1 MNKTYYVGQ
10 NPAESIVFTVRDERS
25 IIRNLSGYNGVQVI
39 FAGPDGEQITHDG
52 AAVITNTINGVVTF
66 TFGATSIFTVPGDYK
81 VQLKLTNDAGKADYT
96 DISVLKVIKGLE
108 SANNVRY
115 H

>member
-25 IIRNLSGYNGVQVI
+25 IIRNLSGYNGVQVL
-39 FAGPDGEQITHDG
+39 FAGPDGELITHNG
-52 AAVITNTINGVVTF
+52 AAVITNTTNGVVTF
-66 TFGATSIFTVPGDYK
+66 TFGTTSIFTVPGDYK
-81 VQLKLTNDAGKADYT
+81 VQLKLTNSSGKADYT

-108 SANNVRY
+108 G
-115 H
+115 